1 MLTLIRV
8 VRALLTRVFIDHTK
22 SVHVENVVVST
33 VIRRGLNLGR
43 LGLELDK
50 TNCNP
55 ENVPGAIYRIQ
66 TPEAATLLFRSNKTA
81 SATA

>member
-1 MLTLIRV
+1 MPTLIRV
-8 VRALLTRVFIDHTK
+8 VRTRLSRVIIDHTK
-22 SVHVENVVVST
+22 SVHIENVVVST
-33 VIRRGLNLGR
+33 VIRRGLDLGQ
-43 LGLELDK
+43 LGPELDR

-66 TPEAATLLFRSNKTA
+66 TPKAATLLFRSNKTV